1 MYNRRMKVQ
10 IILSDELVKRIDM
23 IAKNAGVT
31 RSSIISVC
39 MLSGLKNMGFDDI
52 VLDHIDKKGGQQV

>member
-1 MYNRRMKVQ
+1 
-10 IILSDELVKRIDM
+10 M

-31 RSSIISVC
+31 RSAIISVC

-52 VLDHIDKKGGQQV
+52 VLDHIDKKGGQKV